1 MSQVSIACESTA
13 TYKQPSSRAQPFL
26 PVVVPCIIVW
36 LAQGVLRQLTWASPQ
51 LCLSVAFIGL
61 WNARALR
68 AATPA
73 YLAARVVSA
82 ASSSGGSSSGDT
94 AGGSGAAGIT
104 QASIPKVLSSKKEGN
119 TQNGTAKEG
128 NEGGSIK
135 DNREEGVVEEETSD
149 VQSVVQALT
158 ELVSVQT
165 PASVWLPNK
174 HLTFQHSGK
183 GGALSQ
189 SVSIGAARL
198 TVSSRLFRHLRTL
211 VSLPSHA
218 LTYLAFRAQQV
229 MLSGTL
235 TKLVWSILVGL
246 PLCAVGGLLY
256 SWASGKSVI
265 EGIINAYGALYK
277 IPGVTVI
284 GEVNA
289 MTSHLMNVLWL
300 VGTFTFA
307 TVIGIITEDVTSTIM
322 NVRSGNYGV
331 VAANHTLILN
341 WNDQTVPLLRQI
353 ALNRT
358 ERADDTYDGPVVIL
372 AERDKEDMDVQLRRA
387 LRGSSV
393 EWHTRSGAPHALADL
408 EKVAAGQARTII
420 LLQPDSAQDAG
431 KKQVAAILGV
441 QSARASTQPRP
452 FLRLARQHLAVQA
465 PEAGSEAEL
474 FTAMQGIM
482 EASAQSLR
490 LTRLSGRRD
499 MSTLLAQSA
508 FSPGV
513 ASVYCSIVQQTR
525 LGVECYVRSFPELHG
540 MTFAEVRRRFDAAVV
555 IGFMEK
561 GGALCINPSE
571 DEVLEEGTRVIA
583 LAPNG
588 FFKPAKASSKKR
600 SQGDAEKQPPLAAA
614 YKAVIEAQITEGT
627 ELPQARSGTMLQR
640 TDSETA
646 FDAKKV
652 VVAWFGDDISD
663 LVASLAAFAPR
674 GSSVC
679 VIAKERPKGFPED
692 SGLFA
697 WVRLRWV
704 EGDPSSLDALR
715 AADLAAADSIVIGDS
730 GDGPAKEADARTL
743 TTIALAQEVL
753 LREGRA
759 HGRPAHC
766 VGMVRAPETVEVA
779 NFLIDKMGRGAL
791 TAELLQPDELVAGI
805 IAQVAAEPEMAALLS
820 GFIYS
825 SEGQEIYLRRP
836 IHYAL
841 PDEEPVT
848 FAQVSELLRKEDEL
862 AIGFITKDG
871 HMKLA
876 PRAAE
881 QHKFDPDDRLVV
893 ISGSKF
899 KNS

>member
-1 MSQVSIACESTA
+1 MGQQV
-13 TYKQPSSRAQPFL
+13 
-26 PVVVPCIIVW
+26 
-36 LAQGVLRQLTWASPQ
+36 
-51 LCLSVAFIGL
+51 LS
-61 WNARALR
+61 NADGGEAHENG
-68 AATPA
+68 AA
-73 YLAARVVSA
+73 
-82 ASSSGGSSSGDT
+82 
-94 AGGSGAAGIT
+94 GSGAD
-104 QASIPKVLSSKKEGN
+104 KD
-119 TQNGTAKEG
+119 
-128 NEGGSIK
+128 EGGGK
-135 DNREEGVVEEETSD
+135 AEEEAVGGAKD
-149 VQSVVQALT
+149 VKASVAGVVQALT

-174 HLTFQHSGK
+174 HLTLQHSGK
-183 GGALSQ
+183 GSTT
-189 SVSIGAARL
+189 SVQTLEVGPARL

-211 VSLPSHA
+211 VALPGHA
-218 LTYLAFRAQQV
+218 FTYMAFRAQQI

-235 TKLVWSILVGL
+235 TKLIWSIVVGL
-246 PLCAVGGLLY
+246 PLCAVGGVLY
-256 SWASGKSVI
+256 SWASGKSLVD
-265 EGIINAYGALYK
+265 GTINAYGALYK

-289 MTSHLMNVLWL
+289 LTSHLMNVLWL

-358 ERADDTYDGPVVIL
+358 ERADDTYDGPVVVL
-372 AERDKEDMDVQLRRA
+372 AEREKEDMDRQLRRA
-387 LRGSSV
+387 LRGTSM
-393 EWHTRSGAPHALADL
+393 EWHTRSGAPHALGDL

-420 LLQPDSAQDAG
+420 LMQPDSAQDAG

-441 QSARASTQPRP
+441 QSARAATQPRP

-465 PEAGSEAEL
+465 PEAGTEAEL
-474 FTAMQGIM
+474 FTAVQGIM

-490 LTRLSGRRD
+490 MTRLSGRRD

-525 LGVECYVRSFPELHG
+525 TGVECYVRSFPELQG

-555 IGFMEK
+555 IGFMLK
-561 GGALCINPSE
+561 GGALRINPPE
-571 DEVLEEGTRVIA
+571 DLPLDEGARVIA

-588 FFKPAKASSKKR
+588 YFQPAKPSGKANGKKKR
-600 SQGDAEKQPPLAAA
+600 SEEDRSPLSAA
-614 YKAVIEAQITEGT
+614 YKAVLEAQIVEGT
-627 ELPQARSGTMLQR
+627 EVPEARSGSMLDR
-640 TDSETA
+640 EDDDAA

-674 GSSVC
+674 GSSVS
-679 VIAKERPKGFPED
+679 VVSKERPKGFPED

-704 EGDPSSLDALR
+704 EGDPSSLEALR
-715 AADLAAADSIVIGDS
+715 SADLGAADSIVIGDS
-730 GDGPAKEADARTL
+730 GEGPAKEADALTL

-753 LREGRA
+753 LKEGRDG
-759 HGRPAHC
+759 GRPAHC

-779 NFLIDKMGRGAL
+779 NFLIDRMGRGML

-825 SEGQEIYLRRP
+825 SEGQEIFLRRP

-841 PDEEPVT
+841 PDEDSVT
-848 FAQVSELLRKEDEL
+848 FAQLSELLRKEDEL

-881 QHKFDPDDRLVV
+881 KHKFDPNDRLIV

-899 KNS
+899 KSG

>member
-1 MSQVSIACESTA
+1 M
-13 TYKQPSSRAQPFL
+13 
-26 PVVVPCIIVW
+26 
-36 LAQGVLRQLTWASPQ
+36 
-51 LCLSVAFIGL
+51 AFVGL
-61 WNARALR
+61 WNARALAAAT

-73 YLAARVVSA
+73 HLARRAMRAS
-82 ASSSGGSSSGDT
+82 SSSGGSASSDA

-104 QASIPKVLSSKKEGN
+104 QASIPKACTTPMPCMRRVLSSKKDEGKGDA
-119 TQNGTAKEG
+119 QNGAAKQG
-128 NEGGSIK
+128 KKEGGSGK
-135 DNREEGVVEEETSD
+135 EKEEEGTLEEEATD
-149 VQSVVQALT
+149 VQSVVAALT

-174 HLTFQHSGK
+174 HLSMQHSGK
-183 GGALSQ
+183 GGASQ
-189 SVSIGAARL
+189 SVSVGSARL
-198 TVSSRLFRHLRTL
+198 MVSSRLFRHLRTL
-211 VSLPSHA
+211 VSLPGHA
-218 LTYLAFRAQQV
+218 ITYLAFRAQQV

-246 PLCAVGGLLY
+246 PLCAVGGVLY

-387 LRGSSV
+387 LRGSSL

-408 EKVAAGQARTII
+408 EKVAAGQARTVI
-420 LLQPDSAQDAG
+420 LLQPDSEQDAG
-431 KKQVAAILGV
+431 MKQVAAILGV

-452 FLRLARQHLAVQA
+452 FLRLARQHLAA
-465 PEAGSEAEL
+465 PEAGTEAEL
-474 FTAMQGIM
+474 FSAMQGIM

-525 LGVECYVRSFPELHG
+525 TGVECYVRSFPELQG
-540 MTFAEVRRRFDAAVV
+540 MTFTEVRRRFDAAVV
-555 IGFMEK
+555 IGFMAK
-561 GGALCINPSE
+561 GGVLHINPPE
-571 DEVLEEGTRVIA
+571 DEPLEEGFRVIA

-588 FFKPAKASSKKR
+588 FFQPAKSSGKKR
-600 SQGDAEKQPPLAAA
+600 GNGEGNAVEQQPPLAAA
-614 YKAVIEAQITEGT
+614 YKAVIEAEIVEGSPV
-627 ELPQARSGTMLQR
+627 PQAIFGSMLDR
-640 TDSETA
+640 DDSEA
-646 FDAKKV
+646 AYDAKRV

-663 LVASLAAFAPR
+663 LIASLAAFAPR
-674 GSSVC
+674 GSSVT
-679 VIAKERPKGFPED
+679 GFPED

-715 AADLAAADSIVIGDS
+715 AAELAAADSLVIGDS
-730 GDGPAKEADARTL
+730 GEGPAKEADARTL

-753 LREGRA
+753 LQEGRGE
-759 HGRPAHC
+759 GRPAHC

-779 NFLIDKMGRGAL
+779 NFLIDKMGRNAL

-848 FAQVSELLRKEDEL
+848 FAQLSELLRKEAEL